1 MKSASADPMARRMS
15 CPQCGSAVAAGAEK
29 WRPFCSERCKLM
41 DLGHWFAGTYTIP
54 AEPDADAPGAPASAG
69 DQEPRQ

>member
-1 MKSASADPMARRMS
+1 MTGRRAP
-15 CPQCGSAVAAGAEK
+15 CPQCGNALAAGAEQ

-41 DLGHWFAGTYTIP
+41 DLGHWFAGTYSIP
-54 AEPDADAPGAPASAG
+54 ADHDSDAPAAPPAPG